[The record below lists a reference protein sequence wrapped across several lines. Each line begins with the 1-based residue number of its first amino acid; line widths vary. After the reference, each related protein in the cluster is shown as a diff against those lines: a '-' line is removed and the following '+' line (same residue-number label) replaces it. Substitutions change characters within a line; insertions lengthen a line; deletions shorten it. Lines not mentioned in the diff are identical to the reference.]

1 MYEEKYMPRG
11 QRRQLSHPSQVEMQ
25 ETRRTILRTAT
36 RLFMEYGYRAVS
48 TRQIADICGLTQP
61 ALYHY
66 FSDKQDLY
74 VAVMREELAETKAAL
89 ERIARRNESVQE
101 QLKHVVRYLMSTV
114 QHDLGMMFH
123 DINNELSTEAQRLL
137 TEEHRASMI
146 APIASIFQVGIQ
158 QGRLRTP
165 QQGGLDATSATYL
178 FLSML
183 SKFIMKPQ
191 RPVMKDGSETY
202 SVVESKSGNGG
213 NRGDSADI
221 VVNVLLYGLA
231 LPEHNEHE
239 RHNNGIST
247 E

>member
-1 MYEEKYMPRG
+1 MPRG

-25 ETRRTILRTAT
+25 ETRRTILRTAA
-36 RLFMEYGYRAVS
+36 RLFMEHGYRAVS

-74 VAVMREELAETKAAL
+74 VAVMREELAETRAAL

-101 QLKHVVRYLMSTV
+101 RLKRVVRYLLSTV

-123 DINNELSTEAQRLL
+123 DINNELSPEAQRLL

-146 APIASIFQVGIQ
+146 APIASIFQAGIQ
-158 QGRLRTP
+158 QGVLRTP
-165 QQGGLDATSATYL
+165 QQGGLDATGATYL

-191 RPVMKDGSETY
+191 RAVINDSAETY
-202 SVVESKSGNGG
+202 SVVESNGG
-213 NRGDSADI
+213 YSGDSADI

-231 LPEHNEHE
+231 LPEQGESE
-239 RHNNGIST
+239 RQ
-247 E
+247 EK

>member
-1 MYEEKYMPRG
+1 MPRG

-25 ETRRTILRTAT
+25 ETRRTILRTAAQ
-36 RLFMEYGYRAVS
+36 LFMEHGYRAVS

-66 FSDKQDLY
+66 FADKQDLY
-74 VAVMREELAETKAAL
+74 VEVMREELAGTKAAL

-101 QLKHVVRYLMSTV
+101 RLKRVVRYLLSTV

-123 DINNELSTEAQRLL
+123 DINNELSPEAQHLL

-146 APIASIFQVGIQ
+146 APIASIFQMGIQ
-158 QGRLRTP
+158 QSVLRTP
-165 QQGGLDATSATYL
+165 QQGGLDAINATYL

-183 SKFIMKPQ
+183 SKLIMKPQ
-191 RPVMKDGSETY
+191 HHVMNEGSETY
-202 SVVESKSGNGG
+202 SVMDGNGG
-213 NRGDSADI
+213 NSGNSGDGADM

-231 LPEHNEHE
+231 LPEKSE
-239 RHNNGIST
+239 RERQEKNVCTSS

>member
-1 MYEEKYMPRG
+1 MPRG
-11 QRRQLSHPSQVEMQ
+11 QRGQLSHPSQVEMQ

-36 RLFMEYGYRAVS
+36 RLFMEHGYRAVS
-48 TRQIADICGLTQP
+48 TRQIADTCGLTQP

-66 FSDKQDLY
+66 FADKQDLY
-74 VAVMREELAETKAAL
+74 VAVMREELAGTKAAL

-101 QLKHVVRYLMSTV
+101 RLKRVVRYLLSTV

-123 DINNELSTEAQRLL
+123 DINNELSPESQRLL

-146 APIASIFQVGIQ
+146 APIASIFQAGIQ
-158 QGRLRTP
+158 QGVLRTP

-183 SKFIMKPQ
+183 SKFIMKP
-191 RPVMKDGSETY
+191 RKPVMNEASETY
-202 SVVESKSGNGG
+202 SAMEGDVVH
-213 NRGDSADI
+213 RGDSVDM

-231 LPEHNEHE
+231 LPEGSESE
-239 RHNNGIST
+239 RLEKKTCASS

>member
-1 MYEEKYMPRG
+1 MQRG
-11 QRRQLSHPSQVEMQ
+11 QRRQVSQPSQKEMQ
-25 ETRRTILRTAT
+25 ETRRTILRTAA
-36 RLFMEYGYRAVS
+36 RLFMEHGYRAVS

-101 QLKHVVRYLMSTV
+101 RLKRVVRYLLSTV
-114 QHDLGMMFH
+114 QRDLGMMFH
-123 DINNELSTEAQRLL
+123 DINNELSVEAQQLL
-137 TEEHRASMI
+137 TVEHRASMI
-146 APIASIFQVGIQ
+146 APIASIFQEGIQ
-158 QGRLRTP
+158 QGVLRTP

-183 SKFIMKPQ
+183 SRFLMKPQ
-191 RPVMKDGSETY
+191 RHVLDDHSET
-202 SVVESKSGNGG
+202 SSLKES
-213 NRGDSADI
+213 DSADV

-231 LPEHNEHE
+231 LPEGRE
-239 RHNNGIST
+239 RERLENNKSEIK

>member
-11 QRRQLSHPSQVEMQ
+11 QRRQLSQSSQVEMEMQ

-36 RLFMEYGYRAVS
+36 QLFMEHGYRAVS

-74 VAVMREELAETKAAL
+74 VAVMREELAGTKVAL
-89 ERIARRNESVQE
+89 ERIVRRNESVQE
-101 QLKHVVRYLMSTV
+101 RLKRVVRYLLSTV

-123 DINNELSTEAQRLL
+123 DINNELSSEAQRLL

-146 APIASIFQVGIQ
+146 APIASIFQAGIQ
-158 QGRLRTP
+158 QGVLRTP
-165 QQGGLDATSATYL
+165 QQGGLDATGATYL

-191 RPVMKDGSETY
+191 RPAMNEGSEAY
-202 SVVESKSGNGG
+202 SVMGG
-213 NRGDSADI
+213 DGADM

-231 LPEHNEHE
+231 LPEKSEEE
-239 RHNNGIST
+239 RLEEKMRVSS

>member
-1 MYEEKYMPRG
+1 MPRG
-11 QRRQLSHPSQVEMQ
+11 QRRQLSHSSQVEMQ
-25 ETRRTILRTAT
+25 ETRRTILRTAA
-36 RLFMEYGYRAVS
+36 RLFMEHGYRAVS

-89 ERIARRNESVQE
+89 ERIARRNESIQE
-101 QLKHVVRYLMSTV
+101 RLKRVVRYLLSTV

-146 APIASIFQVGIQ
+146 APIASIFQAGIQ
-158 QGRLRTP
+158 QGVLRTP
-165 QQGGLDATSATYL
+165 QQGGLDATGATYL

-191 RPVMKDGSETY
+191 RPAINDSYETY
-202 SVVESKSGNGG
+202 SVVEGNGG
-213 NRGDSADI
+213 NSGDSADI

-231 LPEHNEHE
+231 LPEQSENERRE
-239 RHNNGIST
+239 NKTCS